1 MTTPNAIDDALAIPM
16 AMAMAKPRTEPK
28 ITTMMTTETKMAMM
42 TTKTTKAGM
51 RNTTMNRCF
60 RILRQEPLC

>member
-1 MTTPNAIDDALAIPM
+1 MTTPNAIDDALAIL
-16 AMAMAKPRTEPK
+16 MAMAKPRTEPK
-28 ITTMMTTETKMAMM
+28 TITMMTTETKMAMM

-60 RILRQEPLC
+60 IILRQEPLC

>member
-1 MTTPNAIDDALAIPM
+1 
-16 AMAMAKPRTEPK
+16 
-28 ITTMMTTETKMAMM
+28 MMTTETKMAMM

>member
-1 MTTPNAIDDALAIPM
+1 MMTPNVIDDAAAIPIV
-16 AMAMAKPRTEPK
+16 MAMAKPRTEPK
-28 ITTMMTTETKMAMM
+28 TITMM

-51 RNTTMNRCF
+51 RNPTMNRCF